1 MSKNK
6 CSNEESCNC
15 GCEENACPDC
25 ETQCSCE
32 EKQQETSGSDDKFL
46 RLAADFENFK
56 KRTKAEK
63 EALYGLSVCET
74 IGKILPVFDDLE
86 RAVAAAGEDSAVK
99 KGVEQVLTKVES
111 VLKAMS
117 IESFGAP
124 GEEFDAN
131 YHEAVM
137 QTASDEYESGHIAA
151 VFQKGYKMTSNDK
164 VIRYAKVSVVSD

>member
-6 CSNEESCNC
+6 CSNEEKCNCECEENVNC
-15 GCEENACPDC
+15 GCEGA
-25 ETQCSCE
+25 CE
-32 EKQQETSGSDDKFL
+32 EQKPEVSGNDDKFL

-74 IGKILPVFDDLE
+74 IGKILPIFDDLE
-86 RAVAAAGEDSAVK
+86 RAVAAAGEDSAMK
-99 KGVEQVLTKVES
+99 KGVEQVLVKVDS
-111 VLKAMS
+111 VLKAMNV
-117 IESFGAP
+117 EAFGVA

-137 QTASDEYESGHIAA
+137 QTASDEYESGQIAA
-151 VFQKGYKMTSNDK
+151 VFQRGYKMTTNDK
-164 VIRYAKVSVVSD
+164 VIRYAKVSVVAD